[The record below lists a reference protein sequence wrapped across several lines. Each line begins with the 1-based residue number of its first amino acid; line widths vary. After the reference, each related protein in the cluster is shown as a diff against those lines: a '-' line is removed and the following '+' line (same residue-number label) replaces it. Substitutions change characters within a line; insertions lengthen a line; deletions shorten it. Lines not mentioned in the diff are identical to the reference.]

1 MLRRG
6 IQGILMQQFDVYANP
21 SKITRRAYPFFV
33 DIQSDI
39 VSEIATRI
47 VVPLGRKVDFK
58 NEEMEKLTPTITY
71 EGEELLLLVP
81 QIASMPA
88 KALKN
93 PIGSLSH
100 LRDEIIA
107 ALDFAITGI

>member
-1 MLRRG
+1 MR
-6 IQGILMQQFDVYANP
+6 QFDVYANP
-21 SKITRRAYPFFV
+21 SRITRRAYPFIV

-39 VSEIATRI
+39 VSAIATRI
-47 VVPLGRKVDFK
+47 VVPLGRRVDFK
-58 NEEMEKLTPTITY
+58 NEEMKKLTPTVKY
-71 EGEELLLLVP
+71 EGEEFLLIVP

-100 LRDEIIA
+100 LREEIVSA
-107 ALDFAITGI
+107 VDFAITGI

>member
-1 MLRRG
+1 MR
-6 IQGILMQQFDVYANP
+6 QFDVYANP
-21 SKITRRAYPFFV
+21 SRITRRAYPFIV

-39 VSEIATRI
+39 VSAIATRI

-58 NEEMEKLTPTITY
+58 NEEMKKLTPTVKY
-71 EGEELLLLVP
+71 EGEEFLLIVP

-100 LRDEIIA
+100 LRQEIIA
-107 ALDFAITGI
+107 AVDFSITGF

>member
-1 MLRRG
+1 
-6 IQGILMQQFDVYANP
+6 MQQFDVYANT
-21 SKITRRAYPFFV
+21 SKTTSRAYPFIV

-39 VSEIATRI
+39 ISGISTRI
-47 VVPLGRKVDFK
+47 VVPLGRKADFK
-58 NEEMEKLTPTITY
+58 KEEMRRPTPTITY
-71 EGEELLLLVP
+71 EGEEFLFLVP

-88 KALKN
+88 KVLKN

-100 LRDEIIA
+100 LREELMA

>member
-1 MLRRG
+1 MR
-6 IQGILMQQFDVYANP
+6 QFDVYANP
-21 SKITRRAYPFFV
+21 SNATRKAYPFIV
-33 DIQSDI
+33 DIQSDVI
-39 VSEIATRI
+39 AAIATRI
-47 VVPLGRKVDFK
+47 VVPLANKAHFN
-58 NEEMEKLTPTITY
+58 NEEMKGLTLTVKY
-71 EGEELLLLVP
+71 EGEDLLLLVP

-88 KALKN
+88 KSLKN

>member
-1 MLRRG
+1 
-6 IQGILMQQFDVYANP
+6 MQQFDVYANP
-21 SKITRRAYPFFV
+21 SKTTRRAYPFIV

-39 VSEIATRI
+39 ISEIGTRI
-47 VVPLGRKVDFK
+47 VVPLGRKADFK
-58 NEEMEKLTPTITY
+58 NEEMRRLTPTITY

-88 KALKN
+88 KVLKN

-100 LRDEIIA
+100 LREELVA